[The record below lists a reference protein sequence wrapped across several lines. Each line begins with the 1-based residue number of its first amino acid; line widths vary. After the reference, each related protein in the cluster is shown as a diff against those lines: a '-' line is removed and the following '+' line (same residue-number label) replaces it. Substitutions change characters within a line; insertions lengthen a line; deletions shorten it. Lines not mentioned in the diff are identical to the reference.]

1 MTASRS
7 RGVCHPATEKARVRL
22 FVAIEI
28 PQDIRAAYAALLK
41 EFHGIAPQAKWVRA
55 ENLHVTLKF
64 LGETDAAKLGALQS
78 ALGTVRSE
86 QPVTLEFRGL
96 GFFPN
101 EKRPRV
107 FWAGM
112 EASANL
118 KSLAAEID
126 QKAHRL
132 GFPLEERPFTPHLT
146 LARFQPPGIAPKL
159 REAIRTHEAR
169 TFGSLATLDF
179 HLIESK
185 LKPTGAEYTTV
196 QTVRFAPEA

>member
-1 MTASRS
+1 M
-7 RGVCHPATEKARVRL
+7 RL

-28 PQDIRAAYAALLK
+28 PSEIRDALAVFLK
-41 EFHGIAPQAKWVRA
+41 EMRGIAPHAKWVRA
-55 ENLHVTLKF
+55 DNLHVTLKF
-64 LGETDAAKLGALQS
+64 LGETEVPKVGEVVNTLS
-78 ALGTVRSE
+78 SIRSM

-118 KSLAAEID
+118 RILTEDID
-126 QKAHRL
+126 RSMHHL

-146 LARFQPPGIAPKL
+146 LARFNPPGLPPKL
-159 REAIRTHEAR
+159 DSAIAGHSQHS
-169 TFGSLATLDF
+169 FGSLTAREF

-185 LKPTGAEYTTV
+185 LKSTGAEYTTLQSFPFV
-196 QTVRFAPEA
+196 AAT

>member
-1 MTASRS
+1 M
-7 RGVCHPATEKARVRL
+7 RL

-41 EFHGIAPQAKWVRA
+41 EFRAIGQQTKWVHT

-64 LGETDAAKLGALQS
+64 LGETDAAKLGA
-78 ALGTVRSE
+78 ARNVLGAIRSE
-86 QPVTLEFRGL
+86 QAVTLEFRGL

-112 EASANL
+112 EASPNL
-118 KSLAAEID
+118 KTLAAAID
-126 QKAHRL
+126 HATHRL
-132 GFPLEERPFTPHLT
+132 GFPLENRPFTPHLT
-146 LARFQPPGIAPKL
+146 LARFDPPGIPPKL
-159 REAIRTHEAR
+159 REAIHTRQAQA
-169 TFGSLATLDF
+169 FGSLATAEF
-179 HLIESK
+179 HLIESQ

-196 QTVRFAPEA
+196 HTVRFAPEA